1 MNTAI
6 ILAGGIGTRVGNSMP
21 KQFIPVASKPIIG
34 YCLDTFNNHKNID
47 KIVIV
52 ANDCWHDI
60 IKEYVDSN
68 NISKFICFA
77 QPGKTRQHSLF
88 NGLIAAQQ
96 CTGEN
101 DIVIIHDAARPLVSN
116 TLISDCIQGA
126 KEKDGAIPVIPVA
139 DTIYVSKQGK
149 SIDGLLNRDE
159 LFAGQAPESFNFGKY
174 LKIHQEVKDEE
185 ISLCAGSSVI
195 AVNHAMQIKLV
206 KGDRMNFK
214 ITTKEDLASFEAIVA
229 ERQ

>member
-21 KQFIPVASKPIIG
+21 KQFISVAGKPIIG
-34 YCLDTFNNHKNID
+34 YCLDTFNNHIDID

-52 ANDCWHDI
+52 ANDCWHDL
-60 IKEYVDSN
+60 IKEYVEN
-68 NISKFICFA
+68 NSINKFFCFA

-88 NGLIAAQQ
+88 NGLVSAEQ
-96 CTGEN
+96 CTGDN

-116 TLISDCIQGA
+116 ELISECIQGA

-159 LFAGQAPESFNFGKY
+159 LFAGQAPESFVFGKY
-174 LKIHQEVKDEE
+174 LKIHREVSDEE

-206 KGDRMNFK
+206 KGDSMNFK
-214 ITTKEDLASFEAIVA
+214 ITTKEDLASFEAIA
-229 ERQ
+229 TERQ